1 MGTVTAG
8 MPVAGATSW
17 LLSPLYSSLG
27 RSIWAGGFVVSLR
40 YQCVTL
46 LGGICNLSA
55 EIHQGGQIDALEE
68 SGTFRG

>member
-1 MGTVTAG
+1 M
-8 MPVAGATSW
+8 VAGR
-17 LLSPLYSSLG
+17 L
-27 RSIWAGGFVVSLR
+27 AGDGETQLKVSLR